1 MSRRAWAYIWG
12 VLAAGTLLGSWL
24 LPGLADEAAWP
35 TCIALT
41 LLATLALLFKT
52 VFEIRHQTDGG
63 STAYSPVLV
72 FFFAGVLLLPPAFL
86 VPLVVIPHL
95 IDWAKE
101 RWNKTGNLPAWY
113 IQPFNIATYLI
124 VGVFA
129 CALYR
134 WLNIGPVTGLSP
146 APVLG
151 VMGIIMAYV
160 VLNSLFIGLALVLA
174 RGLSWQATGVLNPE
188 NLLPDFIM
196 LSLGYAVALLWN
208 LNPWLVLPVLSPLV
222 LVSRA
227 LQVPQLKKEAQTD
240 GKTGLANAR
249 HFGNLAKAE
258 LDRAAR
264 FNRPLALVM
273 ADLDLLRDV
282 NNTYGHLAGDVVL
295 TGIGQIIRETVREY
309 DVAGRFGGEEF
320 ALVLPEAGPAEAQR
334 LAERL
339 RQAVEAA
346 SFKVTTS
353 PTPIHVTMSLGVA
366 CFPTDGDTLTGLI
379 HEADVA
385 VYQAKLKGR
394 NRVVCAVDVPHHIRL
409 GDVTA
414 GPAGEESARAYL
426 AAHAPSLPAAPRPP
440 APPASVEAPAPAA
453 NAANAGAPAAA
464 AGSPALGPAAGGP
477 AESSEESH
485 DAGGPSE
492 LLWMFVGG
500 VTAIALAVT
509 VLTGA
514 TGEPPHL
521 VPLLLFAL
529 LAGLFEW
536 LQINVYS
543 DNTTSV
549 SVAITFAAALVTGV
563 PGVAVVSAVIALVH
577 YLRRRPQPYK
587 TAFNWATHLLAGAA
601 VVLIMQSVPLPL
613 QLENVLWLV
622 VPTVLAALVQY
633 AIESGLV
640 AGAISLAG
648 GLRFISTW
656 RKQLQWLAA
665 HYVVLGLMGLFL
677 STAYTSLGTLGVAV
691 FTLPVLMMRYAQQQY
706 VDRTKD
712 SVQELTRMNGEL
724 ARANREIVSASRS
737 IQQLNDE
744 LFLTLSKI
752 LDVRDP
758 YVGGHA
764 SQVSRYATA
773 IAVELGLPRERVEQV
788 RQAGFLHDIGKIAI
802 SEQILH
808 KPSKLTAEE
817 YEYVKGHAAIGAE
830 FLATSQA
837 LRHLAPMVRGH
848 HEHWDGAG
856 YPDGLR
862 GEEIPLE
869 ARILAVCDAVEAM
882 ASDRPYQPAKSLP
895 EVIAEVRRCAGTH
908 FDPAVVEVFIRVAQR
923 DGATLVVN
931 SAREVLRK
939 QADSPDPF
947 SLETQ
952 VFAPQ
957 PAPA

>member
-12 VLAAGTLLGSWL
+12 VLAAGTLLGGWL
-24 LPGLADEAAWP
+24 LPGLADEAPWP
-35 TCIALT
+35 TCAALT

-52 VFEIRHQTDGG
+52 VFKSKHQADGA
-63 STAYSPVLV
+63 SIAYSPVLV

-101 RWNKTGNLPAWY
+101 RWNKSDNLPAWY

-129 CALYR
+129 CVLYR
-134 WLNIGPVTGLSP
+134 GLNTGPAMGLSP

-151 VMGIIMAYV
+151 VMAIILAYV
-160 VLNSLFIGLALVLA
+160 VLNSVFIGLALVLA

-196 LSLGYAVALLWN
+196 LSLGYAVALLWS

-222 LVSRA
+222 LISRA

-264 FNRPLALVM
+264 FNRPVALVM

-320 ALVLPEAGPAEAQR
+320 ALVLPEAGPVEAHR

-353 PTPIHVTMSLGVA
+353 PTPIRVTMSLGVA

-385 VYQAKLKGR
+385 VYQAKLNGR
-394 NRVVCAVDVPHHIRL
+394 NRVVCATDVPHYIRL

-414 GPAGEESARAYL
+414 GPGSEEPARAYL
-426 AAHAPSLPAAPRPP
+426 AAHTASPQAAPRFP
-440 APPASVEAPAPAA
+440 APPASLEAPAPAA
-453 NAANAGAPAAA
+453 HSTGAVVPNNGGGPAGAD
-464 AGSPALGPAAGGP
+464 GAAGGP
-477 AESSEESH
+477 NESGEESSA
-485 DAGGPSE
+485 AGGPSG

-500 VTAIALAVT
+500 VTALAVAVT
-509 VLTGA
+509 LLSGA
-514 TGEPPHL
+514 SGVPPHL
-521 VPLLLFAL
+521 VALVLFAL
-529 LAGLFEW
+529 LAGLFEL
-536 LQINVYS
+536 LQINVYG

-577 YLRRRPQPYK
+577 YLRRHPQPYK
-587 TAFNWATHLLAGAA
+587 TAFNWATHLLAGSA
-601 VVLIMQSVPLPL
+601 VVWIMQAPALPL
-613 QLENVLWLV
+613 QLDNVLWLV

-633 AIESGLV
+633 AIESGLI
-640 AGAISLAG
+640 AAAISLAG
-648 GLRFISTW
+648 GMRFITTW
-656 RKQLQWLAA
+656 RKQLQWLAL

-677 STAYTSLGTLGVAV
+677 SMAYTSLGTLGVAV

-724 ARANREIVSASRS
+724 ARANREIISASRS

-773 IAVELGLPRERVEQV
+773 IAVELGLPPEQVEQV

-808 KPSKLTAEE
+808 KPSKLTDEE
-817 YEYVKGHAAIGAE
+817 YEYIKGHSAIGAE

-848 HEHWDGAG
+848 HERWDGAG

-862 GEEIPLE
+862 GAEIPLE

-882 ASDRPYQPAKSLP
+882 ASDRPYQPAKSLA

-908 FDPAVVEVFIRVAQR
+908 FDPLVAEVFIRVAER

-939 QADSPDPF
+939 HVDSPDPF
-947 SLETQ
+947 TLGTQ
-952 VFAPQ
+952 IFTPQ